1 MIVSTGVR
9 MKYIVDTHA
18 LIWFLEGN
26 SRLGTA
32 AKQVLENQE
41 SKLILPAIALAEA
54 AFIVERGKTSI
65 PSVNDLHTAVNGDRR
80 IVVYPLDRAIIEITN
95 TLLSINEMHDRQIVA
110 TAIILKNN
118 GEQVGVL
125 TCDRNI
131 TTSGVVPI
139 IW

>member
-1 MIVSTGVR
+1 

-26 SRLGTA
+26 SRMGIA

-41 SKLILPAIALAEA
+41 SQLILPAIALAEA

-65 PSVNDLHTAVNGDRR
+65 PSVIDLHIAVNGDPR
-80 IVVYPLDRAIIEITN
+80 IVVYPLDRAIVETTN

-110 TAIILKNN
+110 TAIILKNQGAEAN
-118 GEQVGVL
+118 VL

-131 TTSGVVPI
+131 TASGVVPI

>member
-1 MIVSTGVR
+1 ME
-9 MKYIVDTHA
+9 YIVDTRA

-26 SRLGTA
+26 PRLGIA
-32 AKQVLENQE
+32 AKQVLGNQD
-41 SKLILPAIALAEA
+41 SQLILPAIALAEA

-65 PSVNDLHTAVNGDRR
+65 PSVTDLHSAVNGDPR

-110 TAIILKNN
+110 TAIILKNQ
-118 GEQVGVL
+118 GAEASVL
-125 TCDRNI
+125 TCNRNI
-131 TTSGVVPI
+131 TASGVVPI